1 MFDLDA
7 RFSVPTHGLLAAARA
22 DAVKVGRG
30 TARAA
35 IAAALRPRLD
45 GGEHAA
51 MLGMVGAER
60 AASAVIAAN
69 AGWPVG
75 VLRVFA
81 EPTRGRLRPLT
92 ADTVDDGIIC

>member
-1 MFDLDA
+1 MA
-7 RFSVPTHGLLAAARA
+7 CSRPRA
-22 DAVKVGRG
+22 QTAVKVGRG

-45 GGEHAA
+45 GGERAA

-69 AGWPVG
+69 AG
-75 VLRVFA
+75 
-81 EPTRGRLRPLT
+81 
-92 ADTVDDGIIC
+92 